1 MDQLD
6 IQLQKLVDTL
16 LVENAQGEWTTGAVE
31 SSASAAVPVE
41 QGDDLGAEVAWLKSR
56 EMTSVLRWNKRG
68 GMTEVAFDLEASLAC
83 PVCLELPAGEVHQC
97 FEGHC
102 YCVDCYRRLHPRH
115 CPECCEPISLKNR
128 SRDREARVA
137 ALPAVCDDCGLITT
151 RGAMAEHLRTCG
163 WIGYLQP
170 VAAMEPLAG
179 RVRALDGEE
188 EEGGRQ
194 RRQRA
199 GPASHDAPPSDA
211 IMVVMGM
218 AEATAALREHLA
230 VTRVAEAA
238 CRRLGT
244 LTKGVAK
251 FSEPLQREGVKAVVD
266 AMRAHPQASKV
277 QVAGCSAL
285 GHLTR
290 ALSTAGRQSAAEAGA
305 IGAALNAMRAH
316 LEDSTVQVLGFAALT
331 SLCYGYDAAVLRA
344 AEAGALYV
352 TVAAMR
358 AHPQDEAVHVAGLNA
373 LIDYGKGDANKR
385 RATEVGGRAVAFA
398 AIKAFPGHNLIPG
411 FAQHLLH
418 VLPMQIP
425 MRTAPMAGTR
435 REREQRYHS

>member
-6 IQLQKLVDTL
+6 IELQNLVDTL
-16 LVENAQGEWTTGAVE
+16 LVENDQGEWTTGGVE
-31 SSASAAVPVE
+31 SSASADASTAPPPHGRRPDPKLFQVPVE

-56 EMTSVLRWNKRG
+56 EMASVLRWNTRG
-68 GMTEVAFDLEASLAC
+68 GMAEVAFDLAASLAC

-102 YCVDCYRRLHPRH
+102 YCVDCYRRLQPRH
-115 CPECCEPISLKNR
+115 CPECREPISRKNR

-163 WIGYLQP
+163 WVGYLQP
-170 VAAMEPLAG
+170 VAVMQPLAG

-344 AEAGALYV
+344 AEAGALQV
-352 TVAAMR
+352 AVAAMR
-358 AHPQDEAVHVAGLNA
+358 SHPQDCGVQLAGAVTLR
-373 LIDYGKGDANKR
+373 DYCQGDANKR
-385 RATEVGGRAVAFA
+385 QATEVGGRAVAFA
-398 AIKAFPGHNLIPG
+398 AMQEFPGDSLIQKCV
-411 FAQHLLH
+411 QHLLD
-418 VLPMQIP
+418 VLPP
-425 MRTAPMAGTR
+425 PK
-435 REREQRYHS
+435 